1 MSRKNK
7 EQKTDSFF
15 SSFGYY
21 VVIVVLVLCLGFVYV
36 QDHSKRKERESYR
49 ESLMKDETAEKIGSI
64 EVVEPVDSYQ
74 NQKRNPMLLLRRK
87 KTVKRRKL
95 LLKRTDITG
104 YIHRSKNTQNVRDN
118 VLGCFVVNSVW
129 LNIMNFQKEEILFL
143 KKYDILCV

>member
-64 EVVEPVDSYQ
+64 EVVEPVDSS
-74 NQKRNPMLLLRRK
+74 
-87 KTVKRRKL
+87 
-95 LLKRTDITG
+95 
-104 YIHRSKNTQNVRDN
+104 SKPEKESDA
-118 VLGCFVVNSVW
+118 SSEEEEDS
-129 LNIMNFQKEEILFL
+129 KEE
-143 KKYDILCV
+143 KASSEKD

>member
-64 EVVEPVDSYQ
+64 SIEVVEPVDSS
-74 NQKRNPMLLLRRK
+74 
-87 KTVKRRKL
+87 
-95 LLKRTDITG
+95 
-104 YIHRSKNTQNVRDN
+104 SKPEKESDA
-118 VLGCFVVNSVW
+118 SSEEEEDS
-129 LNIMNFQKEEILFL
+129 KEE
-143 KKYDILCV
+143 KASSEKD

>member
-64 EVVEPVDSYQ
+64 EVVEPVDSS
-74 NQKRNPMLLLRRK
+74 
-87 KTVKRRKL
+87 
-95 LLKRTDITG
+95 
-104 YIHRSKNTQNVRDN
+104 SKPEKESDA
-118 VLGCFVVNSVW
+118 SSEAEEDS
-129 LNIMNFQKEEILFL
+129 KEE
-143 KKYDILCV
+143 KASSEKD

>member
-1 MSRKNK
+1 MSGKNK

-64 EVVEPVDSYQ
+64 EAVEPADSS
-74 NQKRNPMLLLRRK
+74 
-87 KTVKRRKL
+87 
-95 LLKRTDITG
+95 
-104 YIHRSKNTQNVRDN
+104 SKPE
-118 VLGCFVVNSVW
+118 
-129 LNIMNFQKEEILFL
+129 KESDASSEEEEDS
-143 KKYDILCV
+143 KE